1 MAVSIKSEREI
12 ELMRQAGKILAKVH
26 EELGKAIVP
35 GISTLEIDRLG
46 EKLIREYDCIP
57 NFLNYHGYPASVCV
71 SVNEEVVHGIP
82 NKNRILKE
90 GDIVSLDAGL
100 IYKGYHSDA
109 ARTHYVG
116 NVAPEI
122 QKLVEETRNSFFEGI
137 KMARAGNHLYDI
149 SNAIDAY
156 ISRFGYGIVRDLVGH
171 GIGTELHEDP
181 QIPNFRQKRR
191 GLKLQPGMTLAIE
204 PMINMGRAD
213 VEWLSDDWTVVAQ
226 DGLPSAHYENTI
238 LITEGEPEILTLI

>member
-100 IYKGYHSDA
+100 IYQGYHSDA
-109 ARTHYVG
+109 ARTYAVG
-116 NVAPEI
+116 EISPEV
-122 QKLVEETRNSFFEGI
+122 QKLLDVTKQSLSDIHTDF
-137 KMARAGNHLYDI
+137 KAGNIKQILF
-149 SNAIDAY
+149 Y
-156 ISRFGYGIVRDLVGH
+156 IAEYHTSQSKRGH
-171 GIGTELHEDP
+171 H
-181 QIPNFRQKRR
+181 QKR
-191 GLKLQPGMTLAIE
+191 IF
-204 PMINMGRAD
+204 
-213 VEWLSDDWTVVAQ
+213 
-226 DGLPSAHYENTI
+226 
-238 LITEGEPEILTLI
+238 